1 MLSQLDAVRRLVAAG
16 VATPAEALTMA
27 SETPARALGEERE
40 VGVLCPGARA
50 DLLVLAGADLALER
64 VLVGGEPATAAAP
77 AGR

>member
-1 MLSQLDAVRRLVAAG
+1 
-16 VATPAEALTMA
+16 MA
-27 SETPARALGEERE
+27 SETPARALEAERE

-64 VLVGGEPATAAAP
+64 VLIGGEPVEPATAAAP